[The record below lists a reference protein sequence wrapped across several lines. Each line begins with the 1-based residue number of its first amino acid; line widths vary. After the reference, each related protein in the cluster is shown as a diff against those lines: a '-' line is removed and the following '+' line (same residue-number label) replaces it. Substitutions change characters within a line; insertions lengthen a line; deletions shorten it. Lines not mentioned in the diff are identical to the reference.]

1 MPNHKDKQ
9 KPVELDQLNVELT
22 QGLESCQK
30 LLIDY
35 RSKLAA
41 DSNVSENIR
50 EEFEETRDTSD
61 ILVPIGRAE

>member
-1 MPNHKDKQ
+1 MPNHKDEQ
-9 KPVELDQLNVELT
+9 EPVELAQLNAELT
-22 QGLESCQK
+22 QGLESCQR

-41 DSNVSENIR
+41 DSNVLEGIG

-61 ILVPIGRAE
+61 ILLPIGRAE